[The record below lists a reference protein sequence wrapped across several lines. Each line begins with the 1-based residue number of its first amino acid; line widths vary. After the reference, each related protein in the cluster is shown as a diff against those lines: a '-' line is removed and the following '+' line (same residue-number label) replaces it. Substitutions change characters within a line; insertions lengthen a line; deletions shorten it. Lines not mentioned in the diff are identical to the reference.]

1 MTAQVGGTISSAARN
16 KASDE
21 PARTVLRKRMRD
33 VRKRLTERTRL
44 SSARM
49 LSTRVSRLKC
59 FRRSNLIACYLPA
72 GGEIDVRPL
81 ILTALQNN
89 KRVALPVVDR
99 NVPGLMRFAH
109 WVPGMPETRNRYGIR
124 EPLRANKRFVAT
136 SELDMVI
143 VPLLAF
149 DDQGNRLGM
158 GGGYY
163 DRCFSFLSGRVVTRP
178 TLVGVAYETQKVDR
192 LKTEAWDIP
201 LSWVVTNAAT
211 YRCQSRLQK

>member
-1 MTAQVGGTISSAARN
+1 MTAQAGGAISSADRN
-16 KASDE
+16 KADHE

-33 VRKRLTERTRL
+33 VRKRLPERTRL
-44 SSARM
+44 SSARLLGM
-49 LSTRVSRLKC
+49 RVSRLKC

-72 GGEIDVRPL
+72 DGEIDVRPL

-99 NVPGLMRFAH
+99 NVPGRMRFAN
-109 WVPGMPETRNRYGIR
+109 WVPGMPETRNQYGIR
-124 EPLRANKRFVAT
+124 EPLRGNRRFVAT
-136 SELDMVI
+136 GELDMVI

-149 DDQGNRLGM
+149 DAQGNRLGM

-163 DRCFSFLSGRVVTRP
+163 DRCFSFLSSRIVKRP
-178 TLVGVAYETQKVDR
+178 TLVGVAYEAQKVDR
-192 LKTEAWDIP
+192 LNTEAWDIP

-211 YRCQSRLQK
+211 YRC